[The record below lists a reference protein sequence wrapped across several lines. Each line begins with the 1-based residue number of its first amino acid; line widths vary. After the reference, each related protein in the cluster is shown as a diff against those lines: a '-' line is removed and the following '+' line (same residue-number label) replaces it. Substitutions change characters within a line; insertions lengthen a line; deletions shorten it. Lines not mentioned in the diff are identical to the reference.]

1 MLLASLDYYR
11 PDTLEEAFEALDQSD
26 GVARPLAGG
35 QSLIS
40 LLKLRAAK
48 IDLLVDISRL
58 ETLRFIEAK
67 DDGSVEI
74 GACVTYD
81 EMARSP
87 ELASAHPKMAEV
99 AAFTVDA
106 QVRNRG
112 TLGGNLCHNDPINN
126 FPPLAV
132 ALGATLHLQGSSSQ
146 RKVAAEDFFTGYF
159 SSDVQPGEVVR
170 SITFPALGEGYRVG
184 YRDIEIGEAAAR
196 AVALVQTEGNKITD
210 ARLVMGCLPVPQ
222 RRPGAE
228 EALKGSAT
236 DEGSVA
242 EATASVA
249 DGLEFLTDA
258 DASAEY
264 RAAIA
269 PVVAKRAVLQAI
281 EEGGSQDG

>member
-11 PDTLEEAFEALDQSD
+11 PDTLEEAIEALGETD

-40 LLKLRAAK
+40 LLKLRATK

-58 ETLRFIEAK
+58 DSLRFIDVK

-87 ELASAHPKMAEV
+87 EVAATHPKMAEV

-106 QVRNRG
+106 QVRNKG

-132 ALGATLHLQGSSSQ
+132 ALGATLHLQGSSGP
-146 RKVAAEDFFTGYF
+146 RDVAAEDFFTGYF
-159 SSDVQPGEVVR
+159 SSDVQPGEVLR
-170 SITFPALGEGYRVG
+170 SITFPALGDGYRVG
-184 YRDIEIGEAAAR
+184 YYDIEIGEAAAR
-196 AVALVQTEGNKITD
+196 AVAVVQAEGDKISDT
-210 ARLVMGCLPVPQ
+210 RLVLGCLPIPE
-222 RRPGAE
+222 RRPEAE
-228 EALKGSAT
+228 EALKGSTT
-236 DEGSVA
+236 DPDSVA

-249 DGLEFLTDA
+249 EGLEFLTDA

-281 EEGGSQDG
+281 QEGR